1 MAGTSTIK
9 FSFKRE
15 WEDQRLL
22 FHSEREL
29 SPEEKDKI
37 WLPWTI
43 FSNLRD
49 RKAWVDTD
57 KLDLYKV
64 KLRNDNNPEE
74 VIRNRS
80 HHMVIEYEREKI
92 IEFMCDYDMF
102 WYPFDRQSCGV
113 EFYQRD
119 EQIILLPKSI
129 AYKGPIK
136 LEQYTVDGVFLCSV
150 ALQVRLK
157 NHSCIPIQIP
167 GRALR
172 SRSCVPT
179 VPPTDEQRPHHLLA
193 DHHPGHHHPP
203 RQRLL
208 QRLPARRHSSQSH
221 STTRSCNLV
230 SKRKHYL

>member
-1 MAGTSTIK
+1 MLLEVRQVDKVANITILIIILIIIINIIIIIIITIIIIIISFVLLEVREVDEVAGTSTIK

-64 KLRNDNNPEE
+64 KLRNDYNPEE

-102 WYPFDRQSCGV
+102 WYPFDSQSCGV

-119 EQIILLPKSI
+119 EKIILFPKSI
-129 AYKGPIK
+129 AYKGPRE
-136 LEQYTVDGVFLCSV
+136 LEQYTVEGVFLCSV
-150 ALQVRLK
+150 ALQVGLK
-157 NHSCIPIQIP
+157 DHFLDSSSN
-167 GRALR
+167 
-172 SRSCVPT
+172 SRTSTWVLKLCSNC
-179 VPPTDEQRPHHLLA
+179 
-193 DHHPGHHHPP
+193 
-203 RQRLL
+203 
-208 QRLPARRHSSQSH
+208 PAR
-221 STTRSCNLV
+221 
-230 SKRKHYL
+230 